1 MNKLSQQE
9 LSAKAA
15 QMFASHSEEAFHV
28 SPDGH
33 FWPEDAK
40 ALAKQYCQQ
49 QFKCEPIVM
58 NRSEYAKAKKESS
71 KKTDEG
77 KESEEAIK
85 AAEAK
90 KAEEAKQQSK
100 GAKK

>member
-15 QMFASHSEEAFHV
+15 QMFASHSEEAFYV

-40 ALAKQYCQQ
+40 ALATQYCQV

-58 NRSEYAKAKKESS
+58 NRTEDAKVKKDSS

-77 KESEEAIK
+77 KEPE
-85 AAEAK
+85 EAK
-90 KAEEAKQQSK
+90 KAEEAKQKSK